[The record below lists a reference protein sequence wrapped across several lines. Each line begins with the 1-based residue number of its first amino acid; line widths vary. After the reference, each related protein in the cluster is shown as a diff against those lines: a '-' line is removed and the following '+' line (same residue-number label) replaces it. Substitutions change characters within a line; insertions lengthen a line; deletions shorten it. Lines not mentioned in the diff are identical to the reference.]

1 MREGT
6 RQHDMTAPAALC
18 LLAAFAASILLV
30 LLTGAGAYRR
40 LADRDAR
47 AFQSRTAAQYL
58 ATRVRQSDGADGV
71 RVEDFGGVS
80 ALTMTEGDGYI
91 TRVYC
96 YDGGLWELYA
106 PAGLDMAPSDGE
118 RVLDLGGMEL
128 TLEDGLLEAVLT
140 QTDGSAQTVTLS
152 LRGGEVAE

>member
-18 LLAAFAASILLV
+18 LLAAFAASVLLV
-30 LLTGAGAYRR
+30 LLMGAGAYRR
-40 LADRDAR
+40 LTDRDTA

-58 ATRVRQSDGADGV
+58 ATRVRQSDGANTV

-80 ALTMTEGDGYI
+80 ALTVTEGEYL

-106 PAGLDMAPSDGE
+106 PAGLDLAPADGE
-118 RVLDLGGMEL
+118 RVLDLDGMEL
-128 TLEDGLLEAVLT
+128 TLADGLLEAVLT
-140 QTDGSAQTVTLS
+140 QPDGSAQTVTLS
-152 LRGGEVAE
+152 LRSGEVSP

>member
-40 LADRDAR
+40 LTNRDTA

-58 ATRVRQSDGADGV
+58 ATRVRQSDGADTV
-71 RVEDFGGVS
+71 RVEDFDGVS
-80 ALTMTEGDGYI
+80 ALTVTEGDGYV

-118 RVLDLGGMEL
+118 RVLDLDGMEL

-152 LRGGEVAE
+152 LRSGEVAP

>member
-18 LLAAFAASILLV
+18 LLAAFAASVLLV
-30 LLTGAGAYRR
+30 LLMGAGAYRR
-40 LADRDAR
+40 LTNRDTA

-58 ATRVRQSDGADGV
+58 ATRVRQSDGVNAVG
-71 RVEDFGGVS
+71 VEDFGGVP
-80 ALTMTEGDGYI
+80 ALTVTEGEYL

-106 PAGLDMAPSDGE
+106 PAGLDLAPADGE
-118 RVLDLGGMEL
+118 RVLDLDGMEL
-128 TLEDGLLEAVLT
+128 TLADGLLEAVLT
-140 QTDGSAQTVTLS
+140 QTDGSAQRVTLS
-152 LRGGEVAE
+152 LRSGEVAK

>member
-40 LADRDAR
+40 LTDRDTN
-47 AFQSRTAAQYL
+47 AFQTRTAAQYL
-58 ATRVRQSDGADGV
+58 ATRVRQNDSMGTVG
-71 RVEDFGGVS
+71 VEDFDGVP
-80 ALTMTEGDGYI
+80 ALTVTEGEYL

-106 PAGLDMAPSDGE
+106 PAGLDLAPSDGE
-118 RVLDLGGMEL
+118 RVLDLSGMEL

-140 QTDGSAQTVTLS
+140 QTGGSAQTVTLS
-152 LRGGEVAE
+152 LRSGEVAE

>member
-18 LLAAFAASILLV
+18 LLAAFAASVLLV
-30 LLTGAGAYRR
+30 LLMGAGAYRR
-40 LADRDAR
+40 LTDRDTA

-58 ATRVRQSDGADGV
+58 ATRVRQSNGADTV
-71 RVEDFGGVS
+71 RVEDFDGIS
-80 ALTMTEGDGYI
+80 ALTVTEGEYL

-106 PAGLDMAPSDGE
+106 PAGLDLAPADGE
-118 RVLDLGGMEL
+118 RVLDLDGMEL
-128 TLEDGLLEAVLT
+128 TLADGLLEAVLT
-140 QTDGSAQTVTLS
+140 QTDGSTQTVTLS
-152 LRGGEVAE
+152 LRGGEVSG